1 MRHILAL
8 SLLIMSTFSQA
19 SVWPPDFAQSVFES
33 CMRVGGESQCQC
45 VVIRLQEKYT
55 FEDMRLSSTNKLA
68 NEALRQM
75 TRTFNVKCLEKEY
88 KEQTLKIQNLNVPQK
103 RHPDRFR

>member
-1 MRHILAL
+1 MRYILVF
-8 SLLIMSTFSQA
+8 SLLILSKSLLA
-19 SVWPPDFAQSVFES
+19 SAWPPDFAQSVFES
-33 CMRVGGESQCQC
+33 CTRVGGEGQCQC

-68 NEALRQM
+68 KEALRQM

-88 KEQTLKIQNLNVPQK
+88 KEQTLKLQNLNVPQK